1 VIKPRTAKDGTKTYG
16 VRIHRGGRKY
26 EWVGTFRT
34 RKEARKAEAAALNG
48 GGSATTSI
56 TCGEWA
62 DRWFGRYERDR
73 KDSSADTAR
82 SALKRFRHDFADRP
96 LDAITRI
103 EAMDW
108 ADEHPHRVPIVIT
121 MMNAAVDAELL
132 DRNPFRGLQRT
143 TRGRSDQAPPT
154 MEELDRI
161 EQACAVHGS
170 YAAQMRALIL
180 FAAYSGMRPGEL
192 FVLEHADIDTEAMRV
207 DVRRRL
213 YRGRVDLPK
222 SNKTRRIALNRRR
235 ETRCLSSRT
244 APGSCSYP
252 RSVSGS
258 RSPRCRATGARCS
271 PAQGSTSTST
281 SPPSTGAS
289 ATSTPTWAYPRG

>member
-48 GGSATTSI
+48 GGSATTST

-121 MMNAAVDAELL
+121 
-132 DRNPFRGLQRT
+132 
-143 TRGRSDQAPPT
+143 
-154 MEELDRI
+154 I
-161 EQACAVHGS
+161 
-170 YAAQMRALIL
+170 
-180 FAAYSGMRPGEL
+180 
-192 FVLEHADIDTEAMRV
+192 
-207 DVRRRL
+207 
-213 YRGRVDLPK
+213 
-222 SNKTRRIALNRRR
+222 
-235 ETRCLSSRT
+235 
-244 APGSCSYP
+244 
-252 RSVSGS
+252 
-258 RSPRCRATGARCS
+258 
-271 PAQGSTSTST
+271 
-281 SPPSTGAS
+281 
-289 ATSTPTWAYPRG
+289 

>member
-1 VIKPRTAKDGTKTYG
+1 

-154 MEELDRI
+154 MEELDPI

-170 YAAQMRALIL
+170 YAAQMRAPIL

-222 SNKTRRIALNRRR
+222 STKTRRIALTPPARDALLELPHRTGLVFLPPRVIAEQMGWTLAGTLKLLQVYGHGDIGALEEIDKAFGTNV
-235 ETRCLSSRT
+235 TRLRAVSSR
-244 APGSCSYP
+244 A
-252 RSVSGS
+252 
-258 RSPRCRATGARCS
+258 
-271 PAQGSTSTST
+271 
-281 SPPSTGAS
+281 
-289 ATSTPTWAYPRG
+289 